1 MAKGGSA
8 LPLILGGG
16 VLVLVALA
24 MAGGGGGD
32 ASNVETP
39 KLKKPPVPPRRV
51 PDAFPPLGPDHAHRT
66 SSKFGV
72 RPNPIDSSKPAEFHG
87 GLDIPTPYGTP
98 VYAPVDGVVKY
109 VRGDAAGGNG
119 VCISARGYRWW
130 FFHLMSAVVSPGMQV
145 SRGQP
150 IGLSGSSGRSTGPH
164 LHITIEDETQGGAR
178 TDPMGVYPAGTFD
191 RGVPKAASAKGSMA
205 PASAPSPAAQGA
217 PPRYSENDPD
227 PDKRRMAGEAAEI
240 VRLYRI
246 PQEHADEIV
255 EAADFV
261 GGSGVHL
268 ARVMWA
274 ESRMKPDAVNPTS
287 GATGLIQ
294 FMPTT
299 ATKLGTTTAA
309 LRGMTFLQQ
318 MRYVTDY
325 LIKVAGG
332 EWAPGVQGVLDTQ
345 FKMAASVFYP
355 AWMNR
360 DPSTPLPE
368 SVRAAN
374 PGIGTMGQYLDFV
387 LAAQPPGAQRAPG
400 APGASGVSAARG
412 VGGYTRAV
420 YGVPRAARVGSLPAD
435 RNPCHLYIEA
445 HRVDNRLAQPD
456 REMLITYT
464 DTVNPAVI
472 AECAAELA
480 RRAKRLGMPVAK
492 ANAALRA
499 SMLTS
504 GWFAQARRIAS
515 APGAPPSFAAPAR
528 AMPSGRF

>member
-24 MAGGGGGD
+24 MAGGGGG
-32 ASNVETP
+32 SNVETP

-130 FFHLMSAVVSPGMQV
+130 FFHLTSAVVGQGMQV
-145 SRGQP
+145 KRGQV

-178 TDPMGVYPAGTFD
+178 TDPMGVYPVGTFD
-191 RGVPKAASAKGSMA
+191 RGVPKAASLTPAPVKVSMA
-205 PASAPSPAAQGA
+205 PAPAPALSPAPQGA

-299 ATKLGTTTAA
+299 AAKLGTTTAA

-325 LIKVAGG
+325 LIKVADG
-332 EWAPGVQGVLDTQ
+332 EWVPGVEGTLDTQ

-360 DPSTPLPE
+360 DPSTPLPQN
-368 SVRAAN
+368 VKAAN

-387 LAAQPPGAQRAPG
+387 LAARPPGAQRPLG

-420 YGVPRAARVGSLPAD
+420 YGVPRTGALPAD
-435 RNPCHLYIEA
+435 RNPCHLFIEA

-456 REMLITYT
+456 REMLITYIGT
-464 DTVNPAVI
+464 NDPSVVAS
-472 AECAAELA
+472 CAAELA
-480 RRAKRLGMPVAK
+480 QRAKRLGLPAAK

-499 SMLTS
+499 SMLAS
-504 GWFAQARRIAS
+504 GWLSRAAASRDGGPSLGPTARRA
-515 APGAPPSFAAPAR
+515 
-528 AMPSGRF
+528 PSGRS